1 MRMDIDHCQLIFLS
15 GCEMAVNK
23 DILLKE
29 EGLHISGAL
38 QMAGVPNTVATWWKI
53 MDLTAVEIATEF
65 YKGLRGCGDE
75 PGGLDVRK
83 SARSLSDTMLK
94 MRRNGMSSLIWGAY
108 VHFGP

>member
-1 MRMDIDHCQLIFLS
+1 MDIDLCQLIFLS

-29 EGLHISGAL
+29 EGLHIAGAL

-53 MDLTAVEIATEF
+53 LDVTAVDIATEF
-65 YKGLRGCGDE
+65 YKGLRRSGDE
-75 PGGLDVRK
+75 SAGLDVRQ
-83 SARSLSDTMLK
+83 SARSLNDTMLK
-94 MRRNGMSSLIWGAY
+94 MRSRGMSSLIWGAY